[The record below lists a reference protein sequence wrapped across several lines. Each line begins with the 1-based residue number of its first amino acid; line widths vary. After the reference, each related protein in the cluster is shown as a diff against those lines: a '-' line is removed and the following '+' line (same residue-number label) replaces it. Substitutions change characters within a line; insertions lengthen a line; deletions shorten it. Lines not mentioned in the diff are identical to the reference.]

1 MPYSKIGNTPFTMT
15 WSKTGT
21 ANPTVTIAPKEKL
34 STDIYGMGASDAT
47 SNTFTGIQTLKLTNL
62 DEIKR
67 QTDCGLNQTG
77 PAGIWFQRDTGA
89 AVGIQSNSV
98 PFKVQKGTTIT
109 GSSTAACQAPD
120 VIDAWVQ
127 GNADDLKNTSTWN
140 AAPCSKEQ
148 GQVTVEKF
156 RMTSTDTTKVDAAT
170 AALTKCQAAATAAA
184 DAKAAADAA
193 EAAAKLKKGGNIL
206 LSSVATVA
214 VAMLATAF

>member
-1 MPYSKIGNTPFTMT
+1 MMPYSQTGNSTYTVT
-15 WSKTGT
+15 WSKNGI
-21 ANPTVTIAPKEKL
+21 AIPVVTISPKEKVA
-34 STDIYGMGASDAT
+34 TDLYGMGASNAT

-193 EAAAKLKKGGNIL
+193 AKLKKGANIL